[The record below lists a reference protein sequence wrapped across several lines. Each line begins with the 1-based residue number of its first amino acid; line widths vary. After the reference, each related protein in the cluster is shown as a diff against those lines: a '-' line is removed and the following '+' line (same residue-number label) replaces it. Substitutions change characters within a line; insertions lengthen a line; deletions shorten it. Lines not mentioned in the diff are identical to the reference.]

1 MNFIFLGIVVFL
13 TVYGFLWLMA
23 NVQSK
28 TFSSFFRFSTIII
41 SIIAIIFLFFVGRYL
56 LSLPFFALIFSALK
70 KKVFN
75 IFNIVYL
82 YRLFSSKNQSSF
94 NQFKQSNTSSM
105 DAAEAYEVLGLTKNC
120 SRKDILQAHKK
131 LILSL
136 HPDKSGNN
144 YLAGKINQAR
154 DTLLKLHK

>member
-1 MNFIFLGIVVFL
+1 
-13 TVYGFLWLMA
+13 
-23 NVQSK
+23 
-28 TFSSFFRFSTIII
+28 
-41 SIIAIIFLFFVGRYL
+41 
-56 LSLPFFALIFSALK
+56 
-70 KKVFN
+70 
-75 IFNIVYL
+75 
-82 YRLFSSKNQSSF
+82 
-94 NQFKQSNTSSM
+94 M
-105 DAAEAYEVLGLTKNC
+105 DATEAYEVLGLTKSC